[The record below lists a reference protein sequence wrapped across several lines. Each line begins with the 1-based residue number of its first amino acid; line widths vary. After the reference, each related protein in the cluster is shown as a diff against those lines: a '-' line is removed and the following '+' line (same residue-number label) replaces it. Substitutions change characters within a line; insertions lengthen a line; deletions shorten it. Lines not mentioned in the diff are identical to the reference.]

1 MKGIYIDRLL
11 RFLFKVVPS
20 AMIMG
25 MVLFITNACFVP
37 DTSAKVVQLLN
48 LIFQI
53 ALGVLVYFAAVL
65 VLKVEEAL
73 YFKIWLYQGLK
84 NSKKMKFFMCKIIQK
99 LLTT

>member
-1 MKGIYIDRLL
+1 MLVLYRILQP
-11 RFLFKVVPS
+11 RF
-20 AMIMG
+20 
-25 MVLFITNACFVP
+25 
-37 DTSAKVVQLLN
+37 VQLLN

-73 YFKIWLYQGLK
+73 YFKDMALSRLK
-84 NSKKMKFFMCKIIQK
+84 KIVKNEFFMCKIIQK